1 MPVVDQLNIFLENRP
16 GRLRAFCET
25 LQRGGINMRAI
36 LLPDNRDYGVARL
49 GGDDA
54 EEAIQVL
61 KRAKI
66 LAFKSPALAV
76 QTRNHPGALND
87 LAERLSQEGV
97 EIEYAYGSGTGDGAT
112 LILGVSDL
120 ERADRLLGATEE
132 PIAAQGERGV
142 GFRDRAAT

>member
-25 LQRGGINMRAI
+25 LRAGGINMRAI

-49 GGDDA
+49 VVDDA
-54 EEAIQVL
+54 EEAIGVL

-76 QTRNHPGALND
+76 QIRNHPGALND
-87 LAERLSQEGV
+87 LAERLSAEDV
-97 EIEYAYGSGTGDGAT
+97 EIEYAYGSGTGDDAT
-112 LILGVSDL
+112 IILGVSDL
-120 ERADRLLGATEE
+120 
-132 PIAAQGERGV
+132 
-142 GFRDRAAT
+142 DRAGRILDGGAASAAD

>member
-25 LQRGGINMRAI
+25 LREGGINMRAI
-36 LLPDNRDYGVARL
+36 LLPDNRDFGVARL
-49 GGDDA
+49 VVDDA

-61 KRAKI
+61 KRSKI

-76 QTRNHPGALND
+76 QIRNDPGALNE
-87 LAERLSQEGV
+87 LTERLSEHGV
-97 EIEYAYGSGTGDGAT
+97 EIEYAYGSGTGEAAT

-120 ERADRLLGATEE
+120 ERAGRILDGKRTAES
-132 PIAAQGERGV
+132 AA
-142 GFRDRAAT
+142 